1 MIEKIAIIYIMI
13 AGIVGVFLVEDGAP
27 LIYAM
32 VSSLLWPLALLIS
45 IAEEIYRRIKWLK
58 KKYF

>member
-32 VSSLLWPLALLIS
+32 VSSLLWPLALVIGVV
-45 IAEEIYRRIKWLK
+45 EEIYRRIRR
-58 KKYF
+58 